1 MMMPTFG
8 AEPRFGT
15 HPIAW
20 AAPAGDEDGFL
31 FDVSCCQVAANKVT
45 LARRLQVKLAKNWVT
60 DDDGAP
66 IDHEHDPLPNATQRM
81 LPFGGEREQG
91 SHKGYGL
98 ACMIDIMANALA
110 GVGPG
115 FVTGGGGTVFTATNI
130 EAFTDMD
137 TYHAHADAF
146 FEGLRTT
153 PPAPGEERVLYPGM
167 LGGELR
173 RQRTAE
179 GLPYH
184 PEVLNWFR
192 AFCPVHLIARC
203 SDARSTVAANRGGGR
218 GSRPRRVLGGGCRG
232 VGAHR
237 CDGGGEGGLGVLR
250 HAGPGPRAPRRASGA
265 CMHSS
270 LLLPPCRLS

>member
-115 FVTGGGGTVFTATNI
+115 FATGGGGTVFTATNI

-153 PPAPGEERVLYPGM
+153 PPTPGEERVLYPGM
-167 LGGELR
+167 L
-173 RQRTAE
+173 
-179 GLPYH
+179 
-184 PEVLNWFR
+184 
-192 AFCPVHLIARC
+192 
-203 SDARSTVAANRGGGR
+203 
-218 GSRPRRVLGGGCRG
+218 
-232 VGAHR
+232 
-237 CDGGGEGGLGVLR
+237 
-250 HAGPGPRAPRRASGA
+250 
-265 CMHSS
+265 
-270 LLLPPCRLS
+270 